1 MAIEE
6 VIDRAVQTNQEIEI
20 EYCTRA
26 GNVFTC
32 RIADIRFS
40 SYDGGMYIQALRL
53 DINEERTF
61 KVSRIQKVNG
71 HCFTHIY
78 WNQLGDDFKRIY

>member
-32 RIADIRFS
+32 RIADIRYS
-40 SYDGGMYIQALRL
+40 SYYGGMYIQALRL
-53 DINEERTF
+53 DINEEQGIWSYHF
-61 KVSRIQKVNG
+61 MCSI
-71 HCFTHIY
+71 I
-78 WNQLGDDFKRIY
+78 LLSASLL

>member
-1 MAIEE
+1 MCIEE
-6 VIDRAVQTNQEIEI
+6 VIDRAIMFRQTIEI
-20 EYCTRA
+20 EYCTRN

-40 SYDGGMYIQALRL
+40 SYYGGMYICAFRL
-53 DINEERTF
+53 DIRQERTF